1 MATAISSGKPFAQ
14 AENGKGGEPLWIQTP
29 RGWENFGVEIRLWFG
44 HCARMAKVNANDVRP
59 GQAIKWN
66 NDTCLVLSREH
77 RKPGKGPAYIQ
88 AGMRSL
94 TTGRSFEERFR
105 SSESLELV
113 NVSREQWAFSYEDQ
127 EGFHF
132 MNLETYESLPL
143 AKEIVGETRNYLT
156 PDLECDLMMIEGR
169 VVSVDPPPSVNLT
182 VTESPEGL
190 KGDTASAAT
199 KPAKLETGIEIQV
212 PLFIKE
218 GEKITIDTRTNKYT
232 GRA

>member
-1 MATAISSGKPFAQ
+1 
-14 AENGKGGEPLWIQTP
+14 
-29 RGWENFGVEIRLWFG
+29 
-44 HCARMAKVNANDVRP
+44 MAKVNANDVRP

-94 TTGRSFEERFR
+94 STGRSFEERFR

-113 NVSREQWAFSYEDQ
+113 NISRETMAFSYKDQ
-127 EGFHF
+127 EGYHF
-132 MNLETYESLPL
+132 MNLETYDTMPL
-143 AKEIVGETRNYLT
+143 TEDLVGSAKDYLT
-156 PDLECDLMMIEGR
+156 EDLECDLMFIEGR
-169 VVSVDPPPSVNLT
+169 VVSVDPPPSVDLL

-190 KGDTASAAT
+190 KGDTATGAT
-199 KPAKLETGIEIQV
+199 KPATLETGIEVQV
-212 PLFIKE
+212 PLFVKE
-218 GEKITIDTRTNKYT
+218 GEKITIDTRTGKYT

>member
-1 MATAISSGKPFAQ
+1 
-14 AENGKGGEPLWIQTP
+14 
-29 RGWENFGVEIRLWFG
+29 
-44 HCARMAKVNANDVRP
+44 MAKVNANDLRP

-66 NDTCLVLSREH
+66 NDTCLLIEREH

-88 AGMRSL
+88 ASMRSL

-113 NVSREQWAFSYEDQ
+113 NISREKWAFSYKDQ
-127 EGFHF
+127 SGYQF
-132 MNLETYESLPL
+132 MNLETYDNLALEESLIGD
-143 AKEIVGETRNYLT
+143 AKNYLT
-156 PDLECDLMMIEGR
+156 EDLECDLMFIEGR
-169 VVSVDPPPSVNLT
+169 AVSVDPPPSVALE

-190 KGDTASAAT
+190 KGDTATGAT
-199 KPAKLETGIEIQV
+199 KPATLETGLQIQV

-218 GEKITIDTRTNKYT
+218 GEKVTVDTRTGKYT